1 MALYTAPFGRR
12 IVALVLDG
20 AAVAVLVTAVVYG
33 ANAVAWQWDTRVLD
47 PFWEEPVVVQ
57 TAVEKVGEPATVK
70 HEGGIERTTSF
81 SRETR
86 VYADGALRIFH
97 VIEGSARMPDGTVT
111 SGRAETLAGESRF
124 TYWRTRATYG
134 VIALVA
140 FLYYG
145 LFEASVKQATPG
157 KQLLGIR
164 VTDMKGRRLSPVH
177 AWLRQLSKA
186 VTLAMSGLGYLPALF
201 TVKAQ
206 TIHDIIARTLVVTGQ
221 SDRVAADRPQPAEA
235 SS

>member
-1 MALYTAPFGRR
+1 MALYTAPFGKR
-12 IVALVLDG
+12 IVALALDG
-20 AAVAVLVTAVVYG
+20 AAVAVIVAGVVYG
-33 ANAVAWQWDTRVLD
+33 ANAFAWQWNTRILD
-47 PFWEEPVVVQ
+47 PFWEEPVVVN
-57 TAVEKVGEPATVK
+57 TAVEKVGEPSTVK
-70 HEGGIERTTSF
+70 HEGGIERTTAF

-86 VYADGALRIFH
+86 VYADGAVRIFH

-111 SGRAETLAGESRF
+111 SGRAETLAGESRA

-134 VIALVA
+134 VIGLVA

-145 LFEASVKQATPG
+145 LFEASPRQATPG

-164 VTDMKGRRLSPVH
+164 VTDLKGQRLSTVH
-177 AWLRQLSKA
+177 AWLRQGAKII
-186 VTLAMSGLGYLPALF
+186 TLAMSGLGYLPALF

-206 TIHDIIARTLVVTGQ
+206 TIHDIVARTLVVTGQ
-221 SDRVAADRPQPAEA
+221 SERT

>member
-1 MALYTAPFGRR
+1 MALYTASFGKR

-20 AAVAVLVTAVVYG
+20 AAVAVLVVATVYG

-57 TAVEKVGEPATVK
+57 TAVEKVGEPSTVK
-70 HEGGIERTTSF
+70 QEGGIERTTSF

-86 VYADGALRIFH
+86 IYADGAVRIFH
-97 VIEGSARMPDGTVT
+97 VVEGSARFPDGTVNE
-111 SGRAETLAGESRF
+111 GKAETLAGESRF
-124 TYWRTRATYG
+124 TYWRLRVTYG
-134 VIALVA
+134 VIALIT

-145 LFEASVKQATPG
+145 LFEASARQATPG
-157 KQLLGIR
+157 KQLLGLR
-164 VTDMKGRRLSPVH
+164 VTGMKGQRLSPAR
-177 AWLRQLSKA
+177 AWFRQATKF

-206 TIHDIIARTLVVTGQ
+206 TVHDIFAQTLVVTGQ
-221 SDRVAADRPQPAEA
+221 SEKT